1 MAPTLPAESEAAFQQ
16 KVINLAIYNGWRC
29 YHPPDNRPLQ
39 ARSGRRYVQSVA
51 PGYPDLT
58 LARARDGRLIFAE
71 LKAEKGRT
79 STAQEEWLAILR
91 SVAEKINGP
100 SGVVAEF
107 GGGIEVYVWRPSDFE
122 TIEAVLRR
130 ERW

>member
-1 MAPTLPAESEAAFQQ
+1 MVTLRAESEAAFQL
-16 KVINLAIYNGWRC
+16 KVVNFAIYNGWRC
-29 YHPPDNRPLQ
+29 YHPPDNRPVQ

-79 STAQEEWLAILR
+79 STAQDEWLAILR
-91 SVAEKINGP
+91 SVAEKIGA
-100 SGVVAEF
+100 GV
-107 GGGIEVYVWRPSDFE
+107 EVYVWRPADWDE
-122 TIEAVLRR
+122 IEEALRR
-130 ERW
+130 EQW